1 MQVII
6 YGLGTIG
13 SNLFVQLIRQFPDWK
28 YTGVDFDKV
37 EDRNLRVQAY
47 FKEHVKAAKA
57 SALASIGARYVYN
70 LKYLPLVFKVEIPL
84 TPEISYEYLYIDCFD
99 NTASRK
105 LLNVKNGANILHL
118 GFSPLYAAECIWD
131 EKYDPPNDISS
142 ALPDICQMT
151 DAIGFI
157 HFFLGAVTMVISEWA
172 ETRVKKSFIIT
183 NKNKMVWI

>member
-13 SNLFVQLIRQFPDWK
+13 SNLFVQLIRQFPDWR

-47 FKEHVKAAKA
+47 FKEHIKAAKA
-57 SALASIGARYVYN
+57 SALASIGARYVHN
-70 LKYLPLVFKVEIPL
+70 LQYLPLAFKVETPL
-84 TPEISYEYLYIDCFD
+84 TPEVSRDYLYIDCFD
-99 NTASRK
+99 NRFSRK

-118 GFSPLYAAECIWD
+118 GFSPLHAAECIWD
-131 EKYDPPNDISS
+131 DKYDPPNDISS
-142 ALPDICQMT
+142 DLPDICQMA

-157 HFFLGAVTMVISEWA
+157 QFFLGAVTMVISEWA
-172 ETRVKKSFIIT
+172 DNLVKKSFIIT
-183 NKNKMVWI
+183 NKTKIVWI